1 MAAAIGDSKYNL
13 LRAAPVI
20 WFIHSGPMWPRPR
33 PLAGVYVRGSKGP
46 HSNDCNEKSAPPPP
60 RVVAMCHR
68 TGRCWGVERRF
79 EGLGGRGD
87 ARLGGWPRRS
97 GARRRRPARGGDG
110 RGDAR
115 QTPRKSP
122 PRGLRGGL
130 RVVVAL
136 DRAIAAR
143 AAAAGSAPSGRGEGE
158 LMTTTGDKSRV
169 MLLSATAAPRFW
181 GSKEGGDTPNYG
193 PHLPK
198 TPPQASPPLD
208 RRGGQNGFLMDYPS
222 AKGGRSSR
230 TRIITRPEGG
240 AKRPWPRR
248 SFESFIYIVTTTT
261 EDCYHNSLGRG

>member
-1 MAAAIGDSKYNL
+1 
-13 LRAAPVI
+13 
-20 WFIHSGPMWPRPR
+20 MWPRPR

-46 HSNDCNEKSAPPPP
+46 CLRIRATKSILPPP
-60 RVVAMCHR
+60 RVVAICHR

-143 AAAAGSAPSGRGEGE
+143 AAAAGSAPPGRGEGE

-193 PHLPK
+193 PRESK

-208 RRGGQNGFLMDYPS
+208 RGGGKNGFSMDHPS
-222 AKGGRSSR
+222 AKGGRSLR
-230 TRIITRPEGG
+230 TRIITRSKGG
-240 AKRPWPRR
+240 
-248 SFESFIYIVTTTT
+248 
-261 EDCYHNSLGRG
+261 